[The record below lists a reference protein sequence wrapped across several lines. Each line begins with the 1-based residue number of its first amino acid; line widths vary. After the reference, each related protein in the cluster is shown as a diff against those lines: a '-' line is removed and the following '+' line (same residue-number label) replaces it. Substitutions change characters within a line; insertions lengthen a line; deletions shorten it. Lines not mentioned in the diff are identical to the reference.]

1 MRRAAG
7 HAKAA
12 TEDTVTERG
21 EGLSSP
27 MGPERSPVV
36 ARFERNRTGRDFVV
50 GDIHG
55 MFPHLRA
62 LLTEADFDEERD
74 RLFSVGDL
82 IDRGPE
88 STRVLEWLG
97 KPWFHACRG
106 NHEQLAIDSLD
117 PEQLDLW
124 VNWNGGGWWLD
135 LAPPEQDRFRRAFAR
150 MPLAMEVETRTGT
163 VGIVHA
169 DVAPLLSWDAF
180 MDRLKAGRRDAVE
193 YAIWS
198 RNRLSASLTPMP
210 VTGRVDRVYC
220 GHTPVHGTVRI
231 DNVYHID
238 TGAVFVGRGRRDARL
253 TMVEIHPERH
263 REYAIETARRV

>member
-1 MRRAAG
+1 MEDAM
-7 HAKAA
+7 
-12 TEDTVTERG
+12 TEHGDD
-21 EGLSSP
+21 LSSP
-27 MGPERSPVV
+27 GCPEQCPVV

-55 MFPHLRA
+55 MFPHLRT
-62 LLTEADFDEERD
+62 LLVEAGFDEERD

-88 STRVLEWLG
+88 SPRALEWLG

-124 VNWNGGGWWLD
+124 VNWNGGDWWLD
-135 LAPPEQDRFRRAFAR
+135 VDPPEQGRFRRAFAR
-150 MPLAMEVETRTGT
+150 MPLAMEVRTRTGM

-169 DVAPLLSWDAF
+169 DVPPLVSWDAF
-180 MDRLKAGRRDAVE
+180 VDCLGAGSRDAVE

-198 RNRLSASLTPMP
+198 RNRLSDSLTGIP

-220 GHTPVHGTVRI
+220 GHTPVRGTVRS

-238 TGAVFVGRGRRDARL
+238 TGAVYVRSGHHDARL

-263 REYAIETARRV
+263 REYDIETARRV